1 MEHDEGRNMK
11 DVIFRG
17 DSGRLHRFTVHRP
30 DADFPETAAVYAFAR
45 PVPGASAWAPV
56 FLSRTANL
64 SKRLAGHER
73 WAEAQSLGATHV
85 LVHQR
90 AIRDVREFVEADLLA
105 SMRPVMNAEIIDAE
119 PMEVET
125 PKGPRLVWAA

>member
-1 MEHDEGRNMK
+1 MK

-17 DSGRLHRFTVHRP
+17 QSGRLHRFTVHRP

-45 PVPGASAWAPV
+45 SVPGASGWAPV

-64 SKRLAGHER
+64 SRRLAGHER
-73 WAEAQSLGATHV
+73 WAEAQAVGATHI

-90 AIRDVREFVEADLLA
+90 ALRDVREFVEADLLE
-105 SMRPVMNAEIIDAE
+105 SMRPVMNSDPIEAEAV
-119 PMEVET
+119 EVEAT
-125 PKGPRLVWAA
+125 GPRLVWAA